1 MKSVTKKVNDIGLVL
16 FEKSSRARHI
26 NISIKPFRGIRI
38 AVPFGSSLKNA
49 EEVVRSKANWI
60 KRNLK
65 KVQQLEQ
72 KHKINAIKLNDIDKL
87 AGRKK
92 LTDRLNELS
101 VKYGFTYNN
110 VRIRNQ
116 KSRWGSCSAQNNI
129 NLNIKLI
136 LLPPHLVDYVIL
148 HELVHTN
155 IKNHSR
161 EFWSTLNIYVDDAKT
176 LNKELKHYGVDLL

>member
-1 MKSVTKKVNDIGLVL
+1 MKSITKKVDDIGWIL
-16 FEKSSRARHI
+16 FEKSPRARHI
-26 NISIKPFRGIRI
+26 NISIKPFRGIRV
-38 AVPFGSSLKNA
+38 AVPFGSSLRNA
-49 EEVVRSKANWI
+49 EEMVRSKTNWI
-60 KRNLK
+60 RRNLK
-65 KVQQLEQ
+65 KVKQLEQ

-87 AGRKK
+87 AARKE
-92 LTDRLNELS
+92 LTDRLNGLS

-116 KSRWGSCSAQNNI
+116 KSRWGSCSARNNI

-136 LLPPHLVDYVIL
+136 LLPLHLVDYVIL

-161 EFWSTLNIYVDDAKT
+161 EFWSTLNIYVENPKT
-176 LNKELKHYGVDLL
+176 LNKELKRYGVDLL